1 MKASGPRSSG
11 FTLIELMLV
20 VAIIG
25 ILAAIALPAYSDYVT
40 RGKYTEAL
48 TLAEPG
54 QKAVAEYYDRWG
66 RMPADNAAAGLYPPE
81 AWRGRY
87 VTALRV
93 VDGAIEVD
101 ISSGA
106 GTAGPAQHTIFL
118 RPAVHRKNPTGP
130 VVWLCNASAAPRD
143 FEVRGSIRDARL
155 PPQKFLPAMC
165 R

>member
-1 MKASGPRSSG
+1 MKASRPRCSG

-25 ILAAIALPAYSDYVT
+25 ILAAIALPAYNDYVT
-40 RGKYTEAL
+40 RGKFAEAL

-101 ISSGA
+101 VTSSV
-106 GTAGPAQHTIFL
+106 GTAALAQHTLFL
-118 RPAVHRKNPTGP
+118 RPAIHRKNPTGP
-130 VVWLCNASAAPRD
+130 VLWLCNASAAPPD
-143 FEVRGSIRDARL
+143 FEVRGSIRDAQL
-155 PPQKFLPAMC
+155 PPRKFLPAAC